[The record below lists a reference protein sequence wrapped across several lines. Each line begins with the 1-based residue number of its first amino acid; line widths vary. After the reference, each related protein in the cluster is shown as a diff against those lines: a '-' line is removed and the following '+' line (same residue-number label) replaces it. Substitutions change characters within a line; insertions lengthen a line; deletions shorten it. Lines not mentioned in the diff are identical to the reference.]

1 MHHAIRMLAH
11 PPFFLYLEDIMRRA
25 STRWSSIALA
35 LLLAWTA
42 TSAQELRCDVTVNT
56 EALPS
61 GVRDLLRDF
70 ESDVERYLNGTRY
83 TDEEMLGD
91 RISCTFDIFF
101 RTSPGENRYTAQVF
115 VGSQRTVYANNE
127 PTQRTTPVVRI
138 LDEKWEFIYAP
149 GQRMRYDEFSADPLT
164 DFLDFYAYLIIGMD
178 LESYEPGSGDPSFRK
193 ALNICNGASA
203 LPIGAGEYQFVA
215 GAYSRFGM
223 AEELSNA
230 RYAPIREAINIYHMD
245 GLDELATNEWN
256 ALEAMLK
263 AIATIDRVRQVQN
276 PTSVLVKQFFNAKN
290 REIADAFQRYPD
302 PSVFDRLGEYDPEH
316 LTVYRERAPR

>member
-1 MHHAIRMLAH
+1 MTIAHHAYRMLAH
-11 PPFFLYLEDIMRRA
+11 PPFFIYLCYVIQH
-25 STRWSSIALA
+25 TRPRLLAVALA
-35 LLLAWTA
+35 LVLAWSTTA
-42 TSAQELRCDVTVNT
+42 AQELRCDVTVNT

-61 GVRDLLRDF
+61 AVRDLLRDF

-91 RISCTFDIFF
+91 RITCTFDIFF
-101 RTSPGENRYTAQVF
+101 RTSPSENRYTAQVF
-115 VGSQRTVYANNE
+115 IGSQRTVYANNE
-127 PTQRTTPVVRI
+127 PTQRTTPVLRI
-138 LDEKWEFIYAP
+138 MDEKWEFIYAP

-178 LESYEPGSGDPSFRK
+178 LESYEPASGDPSFRK

-203 LPIGAGEYQFVA
+203 LSVGAGEYQFVA
-215 GAYSRFGM
+215 GAFSRFGM
-223 AEELSNA
+223 AEELTNA
-230 RYAPIREAINIYHMD
+230 RYAPIREAINVYHME
-245 GLDELATNEWN
+245 GLDELATKEFD
-256 ALEAMLK
+256 AL
-263 AIATIDRVRQVQN
+263 ATIDRVRQVQN

-302 PSVFDRLGEYDPEH
+302 PSVYDRLGEYDPEH

>member
-1 MHHAIRMLAH
+1 MRILAH
-11 PPFFLYLEDIMRRA
+11 PPFFAYLCCVRHSLKSLCAAAIV
-25 STRWSSIALA
+25 LF
-35 LLLAWTA
+35 AWTA
-42 TSAQELRCDVTVNT
+42 VPVSAQELRCDVTVNT
-56 EALPS
+56 EALS
-61 GVRDLLRDF
+61 SSVRDLLRDF
-70 ESDVERYLNGTRY
+70 ESDVERYVNGTRY
-83 TDEEMLGD
+83 TDEDMLGD

-101 RTSPGENRYTAQVF
+101 TSSPGENRYIAKVF

-127 PTQRTTPVVRI
+127 PTTRTTSVLRV
-138 LDEKWEFIYAP
+138 LDEKWEFIYMP

-178 LESYEPGSGDPSFRK
+178 FESFETGSGDPSFRK
-193 ALNICNGASA
+193 ALNLCNSA
-203 LPIGAGEYQFVA
+203 TSSTIGAREYEFVA

-223 AEELSNA
+223 AEELTNA
-230 RYAPIREAINIYHMD
+230 KYAPIREAITLYHMD
-245 GLDELATNEWN
+245 GLDELATTEYT

-263 AIATIDRVRQVQN
+263 AIGMIDRTRQVQN

-302 PSVFDRLGEYDPEH
+302 PSVYDRLGEYDPEH